1 MTSRTA
7 AIVTVGSE
15 LTHGLR
21 VDTNTAEV
29 ARSLTPRGFTV
40 TETVSVADDE
50 LLLAGT
56 LGRLIADNDLVV
68 TTGGLGPTHD
78 DVTRTAASIALDRPL
93 VVDQRLVERLRPVV
107 ARHADPLAA
116 AQVFT
121 QAEVFEGA
129 EVIDATTGTAPG
141 LLIPTSRGTL
151 ALLPGPPSEMRPM
164 LATLAERYPLTR
176 AQTRDLGVTGIGES
190 DVQVI
195 VQRALEGAPGIGFT
209 VLAKPGDV
217 RVILVDDGAGPD
229 ALTERVGA
237 VTSALGPACYSVSGE
252 TLAETVIAAAT
263 GTATRLATAES
274 CTGGMVAAALT
285 DVAGSS
291 RVFLGSV
298 VSYDNSVKSGAL
310 GVSEQTLVAQGAVSA
325 DTAEQ
330 MARGVARLTGADLA
344 IAITGI
350 AGPDGGT
357 VDKPVGTVWFGLC
370 AADGNAGDT
379 EVTSFV
385 RHFISGSR
393 DSVRA
398 RATAVALD
406 ALRRRLLG
414 LESLA

>member
-1 MTSRTA
+1 MTSRNA

-29 ARSLTPRGFTV
+29 ARALTPRGFTV

-50 LLLAGT
+50 QLLAGV

-78 DVTRTAASIALDRPL
+78 DVTRSAASIALDRPL
-93 VVDQRLVERLRPVV
+93 VVDERLVERLRPMV
-107 ARHADPLAA
+107 ARHADPVAA

-121 QAEVFEGA
+121 QAEVFDDA

-141 LLIPTSRGTL
+141 LIVPTSRGTL

-176 AQTRDLGVTGIGES
+176 AQTRDLGVTGMGES

-195 VQRALEGAPGIGFT
+195 VQRALDGAPGIGFT

-217 RVILVDDGAGPD
+217 RVILVDEGTGPD
-229 ALTERVGA
+229 ALTERADA
-237 VTSALGPACYSVSGE
+237 VTAALGAACYSSSGE

-263 GTATRLATAES
+263 GTTTRLATAES

-285 DVAGSS
+285 DVPGSS

-298 VSYDNSVKSGAL
+298 VSYDNSVKSGVL
-310 GVSEQTLVAQGAVSA
+310 GVSEQALLSEGAVSA
-325 DTAEQ
+325 DTVRQ
-330 MARGVARLTGADLA
+330 MARGVVRLTGADLA
-344 IAITGI
+344 VAITGI
-350 AGPDGGT
+350 AGPDGGSA
-357 VDKPVGTVWFGLC
+357 DKPVGTVWFGLC
-370 AADGNAGDT
+370 ARDSNSGDT
-379 EVTSFV
+379 EVSCFV

-398 RATAVALD
+398 RATTVALD
-406 ALRRRLLG
+406 ALRRQLLG
-414 LESLA
+414 LDPLE